1 MDKVIMND
9 SYMAITA
16 HMNIQFNGINRQCEG
31 VEKSS
36 KCIFGSKL
44 RTSPMCNSKD
54 MLIHEM
60 LCSSFFEDY
69 SMCLVIMIIISFDV
83 VCIVYFMTEKNP
95 PQAAADL
102 SHTVRLVSRAL

>member
-9 SYMAITA
+9 DCMAITA

-36 KCIFGSKL
+36 ECIFGSKL

-60 LCSSFFEDY
+60 LCSSFFGDY
-69 SMCLVIMIIISFDV
+69 CMCLVIIIIISCDILYV
-83 VCIVYFMTEKNP
+83 VCFIAIYILMQRKYY
-95 PQAAADL
+95 
-102 SHTVRLVSRAL
+102 